1 MNLNDILIRAIKENY
16 NNPGS
21 SNDFITPINVAHWV
35 DAAIIHYWGIFQDNE
50 YSFYNVN
57 EAVLNLNQYSNIYA
71 LPNGD
76 PAQSDQLT
84 FSAIPIAGA
93 FVVNFNQN
101 SVAYAS
107 SSIPY
112 NPTAAQIQTAINS
125 AAGAAMHRYGKLER
139 GKWDWKHVT
148 GVHNPLGYL
157 NHSSISNGGNGPVTY
172 SAFTNTTGVTITAT
186 PGAANI
192 YAPNHVFLSSS
203 AIRTGTPPYYQYSPI
218 GTLQPR
224 QQFGGAS
231 GIQAAVLRVTQSGS
245 GASVGWSLAGGLP
258 DGNGFSTLNIRID
271 PWPTQ
276 AYTMVYNGLRM
287 PSKVPYLSTGQPVMT
302 YIPDIPEHFHY
313 GLIKRVEMAAYNRA
327 KADTSQLEREIKDF
341 DDTQYAVESRSAQ
354 RQGPDLIEN
363 VWRG

>member
-1 MNLNDILIRAIKENY
+1 MNLNDILIRAIQENY

-84 FSAIPIAGA
+84 FSAIPIAGT
-93 FVVNFNQN
+93 FVVNFKQN
-101 SVAYAS
+101 SVNYAS

-112 NPTAAQIQTAINS
+112 NPTASQIQTAINS
-125 AAGAAMHRYGKLER
+125 AAGPQCTVTANWNVANGIGSMLQGFTIL
-139 GKWDWKHVT
+139 WDT
-148 GVHNPLGYL
+148 STIP
-157 NHSSISNGGNGPVTY
+157 ISNGGNGPVTY

-287 PSKVPYLSTGQPVMT
+287 PSKVPYLYTGQPVMT

-363 VWRG
+363 VWRD